1 MSFGTENSTPV
12 GGQTLTGFIVS
23 KAMQS
28 RKDAKKE
35 DRKEKRR
42 KKKDTEDTTQTSEKK
57 QGLKSKLLGSFAAL
71 PNLFAGKK
79 PETKDKPK
87 QTRSS
92 GGATGLAQILTNGFG
107 SLTADTIG
115 LSSSLA
121 AITQLLNNS
130 LKAQSFT
137 ATGVQTISAILSDQ
151 LENQSSILSTVKT
164 LKPGGGSGGGG
175 KSMFGTAK
183 SAGVGGET
191 LTGYLAR
198 QMGLGDMIGRSV
210 GKGIE
215 AVKDVGKKLFGKKAP
230 EAAAKAGT
238 KVATEGAE
246 AAARK
251 KLAQEIAQKGL
262 SSKGAI
268 IGGKYIS
275 MTAAEAAQTLAPK
288 AAAGPLARFGGMLS
302 GAKGA
307 VGGAFGAVKQ
317 RVGAKVSEKV
327 GGKLAGKAGGTIA
340 RAIPGLQTVLGLGFA
355 AKEIMDGDFVGA
367 GLALGSAI
375 PGPIGWG
382 FLAADVGREVAGPEA
397 TDKMFG
403 QAIGGNLGFT
413 DAQIQKRESTMSATE
428 RALTGMSGPS
438 FMGFSSGGIM
448 TSLASGGANVM
459 IGEAAG
465 GGGGEVV
472 KDLRSAAGR
481 KMLSNG
487 GSTEED
493 PGMKTSGATTLAVVD
508 QFIKG
513 MGPLGSPVAQAL
525 GPDIQNLSRTFGMSQ
540 TLPNLRIGGSKFK
553 EDGNAKKTRDKFL
566 EELISG
572 SLKELGAKD
581 KDKKET
587 PSTTPQTTQEQLQQS
602 NPDNPDTGSV
612 SQRQQNME
620 AAANGTGNP
629 MDGPY
634 RSIGSSADHG
644 RSSRET
650 PNLRST
656 VDTQRTVDF
665 DHKGPGQENSQRYKL
680 LLNYST
686 GQYEVFKINPL
697 GFTTPIDLSNPKKG
711 GVNESI
717 LQRAHNEAQY
727 LYSVH
732 APGRGA
738 TVKYLSPD
746 KAREIKARN
755 AEHRNNKGARGGD
768 MLAPTMPTM
777 PQTSPAMAPIGATNI
792 QNSSQASVSIINIMG
807 GSGSSAAS
815 LPVPSKSDQDT
826 SEYIYTPWPNGLA
839 GVLCSSPWS
848 IV

>member
-92 GGATGLAQILTNGFG
+92 GGATGLAKILTNGFG
-107 SLTADTIG
+107 SLTADTLG
-115 LSSSLA
+115 LSSALA
-121 AITQLLNNS
+121 SITKLLNNS

-137 ATGVQTISAILSDQ
+137 ATGVQSISAILSDQ
-151 LENQSSILSTVKT
+151 LENQSSILSTVKS

-175 KSMFGTAK
+175 KSMFGSSK

-191 LTGYLAR
+191 LTGYLVR
-198 QMGLGDMIGRSV
+198 QMGLGDMAGKFV
-210 GKGIE
+210 GKGVE
-215 AVKDVGKKLFGKKAP
+215 AVKNFGKKLLGKKAP
-230 EAAAKAGT
+230 QVATQAGA
-238 KVATEGAE
+238 KVASEGAE

-262 SSKGAI
+262 KSKGAI

-288 AAAGPLARFGGMLS
+288 AAAGPLARFGGMLG

-307 VGGAFGAVKQ
+307 MGGMLSAAKGKVGGM
-317 RVGAKVSEKV
+317 V
-327 GGKLAGKAGGTIA
+327 GGKLAGKAGGAIA
-340 RAIPGLQTVLGLGFA
+340 RAIPGLQTIIGLGLAG
-355 AKEIMDGDFVGA
+355 KEIMEGDMVGA

-382 FLAADVGREVAGPEA
+382 FLAADVGREIAGPEMV
-397 TDKMFG
+397 DKSFG

-413 DAQIQKRESTMSATE
+413 DAQIQQRESTMSATE
-428 RALTGMSGPS
+428 RAMTTLTPS
-438 FMGFSSGGIM
+438 FSSGGIM

-472 KDLRSAAGR
+472 KDLRSADGR
-481 KMLSNG
+481 KMMSNG
-487 GSTEED
+487 GASED

-513 MGPLGSPVAQAL
+513 MGPLGAPVAQAL

-540 TLPNLRIGGSKFK
+540 TLPNLRIGGGKFK

-566 EELISG
+566 EQLISG
-572 SLKELGAKD
+572 SLENLGAKD
-581 KDKKET
+581 RDKKQTPPTT
-587 PSTTPQTTQEQLQQS
+587 PSPQTTPQQQRQS
-602 NPDNPDTGSV
+602 DPNNPDTGSV
-612 SQRQQNME
+612 SQRQQNA
-620 AAANGTGNP
+620 AAANGNGKP
-629 MDGPY
+629 MDGQY
-634 RSIGSSADHG
+634 RDRSGADHG
-644 RSSRET
+644 RT
-650 PNLRST
+650 TTNTGLRPT
-656 VDTQRTVDF
+656 VDTQRTQDF
-665 DHKGPGQENSQRYKL
+665 THKGDGQRYRM

-686 GQYEVFKINPL
+686 GDFEVFKVGAGPMGTNQPV
-697 GFTTPIDLSNPKKG
+697 DLSNPKPG
-711 GVNESI
+711 GLNEAI
-717 LQRAHNEAQY
+717 LQRAQNEAQY

-732 APGRGA
+732 APDRGA
-738 TVKYLSPD
+738 VVRYLSPQQ
-746 KAREIKARN
+746 AAEIKAKNR
-755 AEHRNNKGARGGD
+755 EHRGNKGARGGD
-768 MLAPTMPTM
+768 MLSPSMPTM
-777 PQTSPAMAPIGATNI
+777 PRPSPVSAPVGATNI
-792 QNSSQASVSIINIMG
+792 QNTSQANSITVINMNMVGGGG
-807 GSGSSAAS
+807 GSAS
-815 LPVPSKSDQDT
+815 IPVASKSSQDT
-826 SEYIYTPWPNGLA
+826 SRYIQNSFPSASLA
-839 GVLCSSPWS
+839 GVLCTSRS
-848 IV
+848 VV